1 MNILRIV
8 LAILLPPLAVFLTV
22 GVGMHFWINI
32 LLTILAVV
40 PGMIH
45 ALWVIVKKGTV
56 GNNGYY
62 VSLSVLCFDRP
73 RVFSRSYLSSTAE

>member
-22 GVGMHFWINI
+22 GVGMHFWVNI
-32 LLTILAVV
+32 LLTILGVV

-45 ALWVIVKKGTV
+45 AL
-56 GNNGYY
+56 
-62 VSLSVLCFDRP
+62 
-73 RVFSRSYLSSTAE
+73 